1 MIKPKN
7 PEVGMWKINGG
18 RRQAP
23 KIKPTVSMLLEKYT
37 SHRAGNVFNRL
48 GGVKRP
54 RSPSGPDGHGRWR
67 KNSYDQQ
74 PYFPMEPAY
83 WGFAPPMYPHFPPWG
98 FNPWMPY
105 PTGPACYFQPEW
117 TPPRST
123 YREPLHEKRARFNQE
138 ARSYDAITVQENRT
152 QVQGAD
158 GKNYKG
164 SRKLAWVP
172 VKTASKVSCAVA
184 NHPAANSDELDGDHV
199 RQCGQRAADV
209 GSGVQTETRAWLG
222 SEGG

>member
-1 MIKPKN
+1 MIEFENKKMLIRSHQTDSPKGKNVVVDDNVAPRMIKPKN
-7 PEVGMWKINGG
+7 PEVGVWKVNGG

-37 SHRAGNVFNRL
+37 SRMAGNVFNRL

-54 RSPSGPDGHGRWR
+54 SSPSGPDGHGRWR

-83 WGFAPPMYPHFPPWG
+83 WGFAPLMYPHFPPWG

-138 ARSYDAITVQENRT
+138 ARSHDAITVQEN
-152 QVQGAD
+152 
-158 GKNYKG
+158 
-164 SRKLAWVP
+164 
-172 VKTASKVSCAVA
+172 
-184 NHPAANSDELDGDHV
+184 
-199 RQCGQRAADV
+199 
-209 GSGVQTETRAWLG
+209 QTEVHRWQELQG
-222 SEGG
+222 